1 MEIKYTFSDQISGDM
16 ERAKL
21 MLVADKLLA
30 ILKDL
35 DDDLRAKLKYTDLN
49 ENEVKA
55 YQSVRK
61 FLHDQ
66 ITEHQLYNHFM

>member
-1 MEIKYTFSDQISGDM
+1 MEIKYTFSDQVSGDM
-16 ERAKL
+16 ERANL
-21 MLVADKLLA
+21 MLAADKLLA

-55 YQSVRK
+55 YHSVRK

>member
-1 MEIKYTFSDQISGDM
+1 MEIKYTFSDQVSGDM
-16 ERAKL
+16 ERANI
-21 MLVADKLLA
+21 MLVSDKLLA

>member
-1 MEIKYTFSDQISGDM
+1 M

-35 DDDLRAKLKYTDLN
+35 EDDLRAKLKYTDLN

-61 FLHDQ
+61 SLHDQ
-66 ITEHQLYNHFM
+66 ITEHQLYDYFM

>member
-1 MEIKYTFSDQISGDM
+1 MEIKYTFSDQVSGDM
-16 ERAKL
+16 ERANL

-49 ENEVKA
+49 ENEIKA

-66 ITEHQLYNHFM
+66 ITEHQLYHHFM

>member
-1 MEIKYTFSDQISGDM
+1 MEIKYTFSDQVSGDM

-66 ITEHQLYNHFM
+66 ITEHQLYDYFM

>member
-1 MEIKYTFSDQISGDM
+1 MEIKYTFSDQVPGDM
-16 ERAKL
+16 ERANI
-21 MLVADKLLA
+21 MLVSDKLLA

>member
-1 MEIKYTFSDQISGDM
+1 MEIKYTFSDQVSGDM
-16 ERAKL
+16 ELAKL